1 MDAYH
6 LELDQDLINL
16 AKSIQEASCKKEE
29 LVGGQKKIDKNGNG
43 KLDADDF
50 KKLRK
55 EDTVEEGIEAFGLK
69 ATDAQRKK
77 AKEDGAKFTAAAL
90 AKREKVKEE
99 VELTLEDYTLEELED
114 YMMSEEFDQL
124 DELSKGT
131 LGSYVNKAAKEA
143 RINGMISRDFE
154 NSAERKRNPGM
165 KAAASSLKDKYQ
177 KKAWKREDGIKTAVG
192 KLTKEQVEEIEL
204 LVTKHGLGE

>member
-16 AKSIQEASCKKEE
+16 AKSIKEASCKKEE
-29 LVGGQKKIDKNGNG
+29 LVGNQKKIDVDGDG
-43 KLDADDF
+43 KIEASDL

-55 EDTVEEGIEAFGLK
+55 EENVEEGM
-69 ATDAQRKK
+69 
-77 AKEDGAKFTAAAL
+77 
-90 AKREKVKEE
+90 EE
-99 VELTLEDYTLEELED
+99 
-114 YMMSEEFDQL
+114 L

-143 RINGMISRDFE
+143 RINGMISRDFQ
-154 NSAERKRNPGM
+154 NSAGRKRNPGM

-192 KLTKEQVEEIEL
+192 KLTKEQVEEIEAL
-204 LVTKHGLGE
+204 ATKHGLGE